1 MKKNIIL
8 FIAFLIGLSIFL
20 YPIITGYIS
29 YQNGLWQIRTYEK
42 SIENIPEEDYSDIIL
57 EAQKYNKDLT
67 QDYSNIIS
75 NEDKYYNQINI
86 SNTDIMGYIYI
97 EKLNVDLPIYHGM
110 EDGVLQVGIGHF
122 PASSLPIGGDGT
134 HAVLLG
140 HRGLP
145 TAKLFT
151 HLDKLEL
158 GDVFTIKILKE
169 KLLYEVDQIL
179 VVEPDEVFD
188 HIKIEEDKDQITLVT
203 CTPYGINT
211 HRLLVRGTR
220 TQEEVKE
227 IEEIFNKNYRNNIL
241 ILVTIIVVFIIIIST
256 VITVLHQ
263 KHKKYYREKRKERLE
278 KEFKSEEDLNIKQDS
293 EIKEL
298 SEKEKKEKT
307 KRNSKI
313 KNRKK
318 TKKNRKSK
326 RRKPRIGGG

>member
-1 MKKNIIL
+1 MSTPSAWTSTPPHAN
-8 FIAFLIGLSIFL
+8 S
-20 YPIITGYIS
+20 
-29 YQNGLWQIRTYEK
+29 
-42 SIENIPEEDYSDIIL
+42 SD
-57 EAQKYNKDLT
+57 
-67 QDYSNIIS
+67 
-75 NEDKYYNQINI
+75 
-86 SNTDIMGYIYI
+86 
-97 EKLNVDLPIYHGM
+97 
-110 EDGVLQVGIGHF
+110 GHF

-169 KLLYEVDQIL
+169 KLLYKVDQIL